1 MKAEKENHI
10 PLSREAMS
18 LLKSIQEYTQ
28 SQNFI
33 SVKGPVNKYPYNV
46 VKIHSSTLLYKF

>member
-1 MKAEKENHI
+1 
-10 PLSREAMS
+10 MS

-46 VKIHSSTLLYKF
+46 VKIHSSTLLYKFYVLYAEIMK